1 MNTKE
6 RIEKRAQEIKA
17 RITSNA
23 VENVKLSYDG
33 KMAYIEATAKDKA
46 AKLIPI
52 VEELVG
58 QITPTNCGQIGYE
71 VDYSER
77 KIYLS
82 FKA

>member
-1 MNTKE
+1 MNTNE
-6 RIEKRAQEIKA
+6 RNEKRAHEIRA
-17 RITSNA
+17 RITSKA
-23 VENVKLSYDG
+23 VESVNVSYDG
-33 KMAYIEATAKDKA
+33 KMAYVEVTALDKT